1 FLGVKYG
8 QRRILVYHPIAPGWC
23 QSAVED
29 KAAGGTGTLGL
40 MSAIPVLLPGWAL
53 VSRGNASRVW
63 RSTKTS
69 VAMPATPRAAVKIR
83 NGRMGIHWATAS
95 WSTTPAT
102 ISTATKRYSSTEHQ
116 ARHAPTM
123 TKIGS
128 THRTY
133 QG

>member
-1 FLGVKYG
+1 
-8 QRRILVYHPIAPGWC
+8 
-23 QSAVED
+23 
-29 KAAGGTGTLGL
+29 
-40 MSAIPVLLPGWAL
+40 
-53 VSRGNASRVW
+53 
-63 RSTKTS
+63 STKTS
-69 VAMPATPRAAVKIR
+69 GAMPATPRAAVKIR

-123 TKIGS
+123 TKLGS

-133 QG
+133 QGGNAEATTTAADRAIPARNTGCCGRGSKASHAVIAAAIKVPSE